1 MIQSPRRVLVLVA
14 ILGSAFALNAC
25 SGEVSVG
32 DDSISASDLESQ
44 ASASLTKEYGEKPKS
59 LECPD
64 DLKAEVG
71 ETETCELVDQAGNHY
86 DAKITITSVD
96 DDGNA
101 QFNVKV
107 GGIKQMG

>member
-1 MIQSPRRVLVLVA
+1 MNQPSRRILALAA
-14 ILGSAFALNAC
+14 ILGSAFILSAC

-32 DDSISASDLESQ
+32 DDSISASELETQ
-44 ASASLTKEYGEKPKS
+44 ASASLTKEYGEKPES
-59 LECPD
+59 LDCPE

-107 GGIKQMG
+107 GGIKKMG